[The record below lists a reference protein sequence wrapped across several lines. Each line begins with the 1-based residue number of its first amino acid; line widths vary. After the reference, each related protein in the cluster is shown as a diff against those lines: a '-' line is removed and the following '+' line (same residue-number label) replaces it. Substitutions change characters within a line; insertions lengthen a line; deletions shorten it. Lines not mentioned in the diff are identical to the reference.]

1 MVSSSKEKR
10 LAKKAAEGK
19 LDKKKGSKNVSTT
32 ASSVN
37 GDEVAANNDSEE
49 IKRLADQ
56 MDKHGISDRVTT
68 GVLAS
73 TQASRDVKITSASLV
88 FHGRVLFNDTTL
100 ELTYGRRYGL
110 LGENGCGKSTLL
122 KAIAAREFPVPEHVD
137 IYLLNEGAPPT
148 DLGALEWVVTE
159 AEREMERLDKLA
171 EKILE
176 DEGPESPVLMD
187 LYEHMEK
194 MDPSTFSTRAS
205 LILTGLGFN
214 KVTIH
219 KKTKDMSGGWRM
231 RVALAKALFVKPS
244 LLLLD
249 DPTAHLDLEACVWL
263 EEYLK
268 KWERTLVLV
277 SHSMDFLNGVCTN
290 MIDMRGKQLLYYGGN
305 YDIYDR
311 TRTEQ
316 ETNQM
321 KAYQKQQDE
330 IVHIKKFIA
339 SAGTYAN
346 LVRQAK
352 SRQKIL
358 DKMEADGFIQ
368 PVIPDKVFTF
378 RFADVE
384 KLPPPVLSFDDV
396 TFSYSG
402 DPKDDLYRNID
413 LGFDMDSR
421 TALVG
426 PNGVGKSTLLRLMTG
441 KLSPT
446 AGSVTRH
453 THLKLGLYSQHS
465 AEQLDLTKSALDF
478 VREKYAEKSQDY
490 QYWRQQLG
498 RYGLTGEA
506 QTSLI
511 GTLSDGQKSRIVF
524 ALLAIESPNMLLL
537 DEPTNGLD
545 IPTIDS
551 LAEAI
556 NAFSGGVI
564 VVSHDFRLLDKIAKQ
579 ILVCEDRTIKPWG
592 DSIGAYKN
600 YLRKKM
606 VSAGAV

>member
-1 MVSSSKEKR
+1 
-10 LAKKAAEGK
+10 
-19 LDKKKGSKNVSTT
+19 
-32 ASSVN
+32 
-37 GDEVAANNDSEE
+37 
-49 IKRLADQ
+49 
-56 MDKHGISDRVTT
+56 
-68 GVLAS
+68 
-73 TQASRDVKITSASLV
+73 
-88 FHGRVLFNDTTL
+88 
-100 ELTYGRRYGL
+100 
-110 LGENGCGKSTLL
+110 
-122 KAIAAREFPVPEHVD
+122 
-137 IYLLNEGAPPT
+137 
-148 DLGALEWVVTE
+148 
-159 AEREMERLDKLA
+159 
-171 EKILE
+171 
-176 DEGPESPVLMD
+176 
-187 LYEHMEK
+187 
-194 MDPSTFSTRAS
+194 MDPSTFETRAS

-214 KVTIH
+214 KQTIQ

-231 RVALAKALFVKPS
+231 RVALAKALFVKPT

-268 KWERTLVLV
+268 KWDRTLVLV
-277 SHSMDFLNGVCTN
+277 SHSEDFLNGVCTS
-290 MIDMRGKQLLYYGGN
+290 MIDMRLQTLIYYGGN
-305 YDIYDR
+305 YDTYHK
-311 TRTEQ
+311 TRAEQ

-330 IVHIKKFIA
+330 IAHIKKFIA

-368 PVIPDKVFTF
+368 PVKQDRVFSF

-384 KLPPPVLSFDDV
+384 KLPPPVLSFDNV

-402 DPKDDLYRNID
+402 DPKDDLYRHID

-446 AGSVTRH
+446 DGVVQRH

-478 VREKYAEKSQDY
+478 VRDKYPEKSQDY

-498 RYGLTGEA
+498 KYGLSGES

-551 LAEAI
+551 LADAI
-556 NAFSGGVI
+556 NAFTGGVI
-564 VVSHDFRLLDKIAKQ
+564 VVSHDFRLVSLPPCHSNDSVADMIKQ
-579 ILVCEDRTIKPWG
+579 QTFGQDCQADSRVREQDHQAVGRFDLRLQELPPQEDDQRRCRLSQLLSVI
-592 DSIGAYKN
+592 DSGK
-600 YLRKKM
+600 
-606 VSAGAV
+606 VSGYDDVRVFVHVISAFFFNLLGHVFSSFISISTF